1 MPAPL
6 NPFKRAIAKGELQLG
21 CWLGL
26 ADPYIAEISAG
37 AGFDWLLIDG
47 EHAPNDLRSITAQLQ
62 VLAARD
68 SHAVVRPPIG
78 ETWIIKQ
85 LLDAGAQSLLIPMV
99 ESGPQAQE
107 LVNAVTYPPH
117 GVRGVGSALARASD
131 FAAIGDYLTTARDQI
146 CLLAQVENTLGMD
159 ALDDILAVDGL
170 DGVFIGPAD
179 LAADMGFIGDPNQPA
194 VMDSI
199 LDAMRR
205 IIASGKAAGILTLNK
220 DLQRECRK
228 IGATFI
234 ATEIDVTLFARN
246 MRASA
251 TAAANDLGTV

>member
-1 MPAPL
+1 MPVPH
-6 NPFKRAIAKGELQLG
+6 NPFKAAIIKGQLQLG

-47 EHAPNDLRSITAQLQ
+47 EHAHNDLRSITAQLQ
-62 VLAARD
+62 VIGARG
-68 SHAVVRPPIG
+68 SHAMVRPPIG

-107 LVNAVTYPPH
+107 LVDAVTYPPH
-117 GVRGVGSALARASD
+117 GVRGIGSALARASD
-131 FAAIGDYLTTARDQI
+131 FAAIGDYLTSAREEI
-146 CLLAQVENTLGMD
+146 CLLAQVENRKGMK

-170 DGVFIGPAD
+170 DGVLIGPSD
-179 LAADMGFIGDPNQPA
+179 LAADMGFIGEPGRVEVKTA
-194 VMDSI
+194 VLEATKQI
-199 LDAMRR
+199 VNG
-205 IIASGKAAGILTLNK
+205 GKAAGILTLDQELQAQCR
-220 DLQRECRK
+220 DL
-228 IGATFI
+228 GATFI
-234 ATEIDVTLFARN
+234 ATEIDVKLFAQN

-251 TAAANDLGTV
+251 ADAAKRFR

>member
-1 MPAPL
+1 MPAPHNL
-6 NPFKRAIAKGELQLG
+6 FKHAISKGDVQLG

-47 EHAPNDLRSITAQLQ
+47 EHAPNDLRSIVAQLQ

-78 ETWIIKQ
+78 ESWIIKQ
-85 LLDAGAQSLLIPMV
+85 LLDAGAQTLLIPMV
-99 ESGPQAQE
+99 ESAEQAQE
-107 LVNAVTYPPH
+107 LVDAVTYPPH

-131 FAAIGDYLTTARDQI
+131 FAAIGDYLTTARDEI
-146 CLLAQVENTLGMD
+146 CLLAQVENQKGMA
-159 ALDDILAVDGL
+159 ALDDILKVDGL
-170 DGVFIGPAD
+170 DGVFIGPSD
-179 LAADMGFIGDPNQPA
+179 LAADMGFIGQAGAAEVKAA
-194 VMDSI
+194 V
-199 LDAMRR
+199 LRAMEK
-205 IIASGKAAGILTLNK
+205 IVASGKAAGILTL
-220 DLQRECRK
+220 DQGLQQECCE

-246 MRASA
+246 MRKAS
-251 TAAANDLGTV
+251 NDARQNLQSK